1 MDVELLDQPAVS
13 TERPSA
19 VGLVTTYIRQAMREG
34 RLVPGQRLVEPDL
47 IATLG
52 VSRGTVR
59 EALTRLQG
67 EGLIEF
73 ERHRG
78 ARVRILTRAKVL
90 ELNQIRAVV
99 EGLGA
104 RLAAENATDAD
115 VAHLL
120 AVQLPFEEASKDYSA
135 YNEQLHNTILGM
147 SRNESLSGFVS
158 ATLLESFRL
167 HFWQTL
173 LKHAVTLRSYSE
185 HEAVVD
191 AIVNRRPEEA
201 EKRMVEHVHGSCAAI
216 MASPDHYFAR

>member
-1 MDVELLDQPAVS
+1 KLTEVEHPMGVELLVDPMVQ
-13 TERPSA
+13 RPSA
-19 VGLVTTYIRQAMREG
+19 VELVTAYIRQAMRDG

-78 ARVRILTRAKVL
+78 ARIRILTRAKVL

-104 RLAAENATDAD
+104 RLAALHATDA
-115 VAHLL
+115 
-120 AVQLPFEEASKDYSA
+120 
-135 YNEQLHNTILGM
+135 
-147 SRNESLSGFVS
+147 
-158 ATLLESFRL
+158 
-167 HFWQTL
+167 
-173 LKHAVTLRSYSE
+173 
-185 HEAVVD
+185 
-191 AIVNRRPEEA
+191 
-201 EKRMVEHVHGSCAAI
+201 
-216 MASPDHYFAR
+216 